1 VTNPNQP
8 VVNVRLTMAAVT
20 ATQQAI
26 EAADDPQDHLNTL
39 YLSSMIELAKT
50 TDMRDR
56 FKVDRSTEK
65 QRQVSLKRRDSILA
79 RHACAFRDV
88 EILRRVADAMGLE
101 LMDVAAWA
109 REMHQRASEKS
120 AGVAS

>member
-1 VTNPNQP
+1 MRDAQSP
-8 VVNVRLTMAAVT
+8 VVTVRIPMAAID
-20 ATQQAI
+20 ATRQAI

-56 FKVDRSTEK
+56 HKVDRSTEK

-79 RHACAFRDV
+79 RHACAYRDV
-88 EILRRVADAMGLE
+88 EILRRVASVTGLE
-101 LMDVAAWA
+101 LMDVAEWA

-120 AGVAS
+120 AGVA

>member
-1 VTNPNQP
+1 VRDLLSPVTT
-8 VVNVRLTMAAVT
+8 VRIPRIALDETRR
-20 ATQQAI
+20 AI
-26 EAADDPQDHLNTL
+26 EESDNPELHLNTM
-39 YLSSMIELAKT
+39 YLASMIELAKT

-65 QRQVSLKRRDSILA
+65 QRQVTLKRRDAILA

-88 EILRRVADAMGLE
+88 KILERVAGVMGLE
-101 LMDVAAWA
+101 LMDVAEWA

-120 AGVAS
+120 AGVA